1 MEILEAY
8 CEDLGRVVEIYEAQ
22 EAYFAQ
28 PEGTRKRFRFRCSDP
43 ACRATI
49 NPLVVGA
56 NYHRDAEES
65 EKFQQPHF
73 KSHDKHPHIGTC
85 IWVLG
90 EVRRREQ
97 SHDDGDVAED
107 PNTRRARSK
116 ATNVVDVFEP
126 RQSDALLST
135 APATVRQPTTD
146 VDDAALLHEGRP
158 RDRTGTTTTSSL
170 EKLIDCW
177 SQMAPEE
184 RRNQHIR
191 VGGQTL
197 NYQQLCLRV
206 TQLRESENGSRVVYG
221 GARVKAWPATAP
233 THYFVNFMDDCDH
246 FADAAGEKS
255 LTISL
260 SIKRLAQTRR
270 GALLIHRVEQAM
282 RPKHYLQ
289 VYAWGEI
296 VERGRGKGYELKLAA
311 LDNLVLKA
319 IESKGNRPQSRA
331 TPSALKATPD
341 GTAQHVGAPFAPA
354 PLPAQPA
361 PMPLDPVMLPPL
373 RRIDRATHPQAP
385 VTPAPPVRTDHRA
398 PAHKPSRPAP
408 SCGRQAQPD
417 VATPLTIPAVTSPL
431 RTHPPAA
438 APSPANPP
446 SAKHPAVPSGDAHRG
461 LWHRLSA
468 WWRARS

>member
-43 ACRATI
+43 ECRATN

-97 SHDDGDVAED
+97 SRDDGEVAED
-107 PNTRRARSK
+107 PKTRRARSK

-126 RQSDALLST
+126 RHSDPLLST
-135 APATVRQPTTD
+135 APTTVRQSTTV
-146 VDDAALLHEGRP
+146 VDDAVRLHEGAP

-177 SQMAPEE
+177 SQMEPEE
-184 RRNQHIR
+184 RCNQHIT

-221 GARVKAWPATAP
+221 GARVKAWPATEP
-233 THYFVNFMDDCDH
+233 THYFVDFMDGCDR

-260 SIKRLAQTRR
+260 LIKRLERTRR
-270 GALLIHRVEQAM
+270 GALLIHRIEQAL

-289 VYAWGEI
+289 VYAWGDI
-296 VERGRGKGYELKLAA
+296 VERGRGKGYELKLTA

-319 IESKGNRPQSRA
+319 IESKGNRPQTGA
-331 TPSALKATPD
+331 TQSASNAAS
-341 GTAQHVGAPFAPA
+341 GGAAQHARAPVAPA
-354 PLPAQPA
+354 TAPAQPVR
-361 PMPLDPVMLPPL
+361 MPLDPVTLPPL
-373 RRIDRATHPQAP
+373 HRSQSGRATHPLAP
-385 VTPAPPVRTDHRA
+385 ATPAPHTRIDHT
-398 PAHKPSRPAP
+398 PPAP
-408 SCGRQAQPD
+408 SSDPQVQPL
-417 VATPLTIPAVTSPL
+417 VTRPLTIPAVGSPIL
-431 RTHPPAA
+431 ATPPVAAPPVANPPAA
-438 APSPANPP
+438 M
-446 SAKHPAVPSGDAHRG
+446 HPASGKRDAPQS